1 MLVREWMTENPIT
14 LGVDASVVDA
24 AEVMRK
30 QNIRQFPVINEDGM
44 LAGIVSDRDIRDAMP
59 SKYLAG
65 DAAESAGS
73 GLLGLRAD
81 DIMTMDPLSVL
92 PTTPMDVVADML
104 ARNKI
109 GALPVVDDEDK
120 LVGII
125 SEVDVFRF
133 VCSATGVARGGSQ
146 YAVRLEA
153 KPGPLA
159 ELLDG
164 LRDEN
169 VRFHSVMTS
178 YDLEEAGYRDAYVR
192 VEDLGPHT
200 VQSLADYLSGRF
212 QLLYYIDEGQTHT
225 A

>member
-14 LGVDASVVDA
+14 LGLDASVVDA

-30 QNIRQFPVINEDGM
+30 QNIRQFPVIDNDGA

-59 SKYLAG
+59 SKFLAG
-65 DAAESAGS
+65 DAAGGQGG
-73 GLLGLRAD
+73 GLLSLKAE
-81 DIMTMDPLSVL
+81 DIMTLDPLSVT
-92 PTTPMDVVADML
+92 PTTPMDMVADML

-133 VCSATGVARGGSQ
+133 VCSATGVARGGAQ

-153 KPGPLA
+153 RPGPLA
-159 ELLDG
+159 AFLDS

-200 VQSLADYLSGRF
+200 VESLAEFLSGRF
-212 QLLYYIDEGQTHT
+212 QLLYYTNDGKTCT
-225 A
+225 V